1 MTEHEIHVPIADS
14 PYIPEL
20 AADLNAAGW
29 NADRVEQLLGPVAMS
44 ALSREEY
51 VPATRALE
59 GTVEA
64 AGILTRFFMLG
75 APETT
80 RRLDQAMPTVGCQ
93 GLQALGLI
101 SQAGPDL
108 WRAAFDLRPHQGYG
122 PYGAANTLCADAYHE
137 AVTSQGTASTHYDAT
152 PQDAANN
159 HGMTTHHW
167 WILSDLPQAVTR
179 SALPPHH
186 VMGIGGATTSLLT
199 MTPRRTVGRALDV
212 GCGCGI
218 QALYLSTHAD
228 HVVATDISARACQ
241 MTRFNAAL
249 NGVSIDVRHGSL
261 YEPVTGEVFDL
272 IVSNPPFVI
281 TPPALRETGLLE
293 YRDAGMERDSLVGA
307 VIAGAQHHL
316 REGGTVH
323 VLANWEIDADAD
335 PECDDPAIGWPR
347 RLHQWCHH
355 VALDVW
361 AVQRDVLDPTQYAEL
376 WLRDGGSSRDD
387 YDRAYRAWMDDFA
400 GAGIQGVGMG
410 FIAARRIADTV
421 APIRAYDFVQAGRIP
436 SGVHVLQ
443 ALDSLRL
450 PAHLEQLHLVTCD
463 DVTEERHY
471 LPGNPNPSVVIL
483 HQGGGMGRAIQV
495 PSAVSALVGACDGE
509 LSVGQI
515 LVALAALMDEEVEQL
530 RYEVLPVL
538 ERLLRAGMLEVAS

>member
-1 MTEHEIHVPIADS
+1 MTEHETHVPVADS
-14 PYIPEL
+14 PRIPDL
-20 AADLNAAGW
+20 AADLQAAAW

-51 VPATRALE
+51 VPAARILE

-75 APETT
+75 VPETT
-80 RRLDQAMPTVGCQ
+80 WRLDQAMPTLGCQ
-93 GLQALGLI
+93 GLRALGLI
-101 SQAGPDL
+101 AEAGPDL
-108 WRAAFDLRPHQGYG
+108 WRAAFDLRPHQGSYG
-122 PYGAANTLCADAYHE
+122 PRGAASTQRAEAHHE
-137 AVTSQGTASTHYDAT
+137 IATHQSVVSTHGTA
-152 PQDAANN
+152 
-159 HGMTTHHW
+159 THHW

-179 SALPPHH
+179 NALPPHH
-186 VMGIGGATTSLLT
+186 VMGIGGATTSLLA
-199 MTPRRTVGRALDV
+199 MTPRHTVQRALDV

-218 QALYLSTHAD
+218 QALYLATHAD

-241 MTRFNAAL
+241 ITRFNAAL
-249 NGVSIDVRHGSL
+249 NGVSIDVRQGSL
-261 YEPVTGEVFDL
+261 YEPVAGEIFDL

-307 VIAGAQHHL
+307 VIVGAQHHL

-335 PECDDPAIGWPR
+335 PECDDSTTGWPR
-347 RLHQWCHH
+347 RLHQWCHQMS
-355 VALDVW
+355 LDVW

-376 WLRDGGSSRDD
+376 WLRDGGSSHDE

-410 FIAARRIADTV
+410 FIAARRVADPVT
-421 APIRAYDFVQAGRIP
+421 PIRVYDFVQAGRIP
-436 SGVHVLQ
+436 SGVDVLQ

-471 LPGNPNPSVVIL
+471 IPGNANPSVVIL

-495 PSAVSALVGACDGE
+495 SSAVSALVGACDGE

-538 ERLLRAGMLEVAS
+538 ERLLRAGMLKVAR